1 MRRAR
6 AYGCD
11 TLAMATAGDAMRVQR
26 CALRRAAVLRL
37 LACLLACLLAAM
49 VAVVAVV

>member
-6 AYGCD
+6 AYGC
-11 TLAMATAGDAMRVQR
+11 DAMRVQR

-37 LACLLACLLAAM
+37 LISLLACLLAAM

>member
-11 TLAMATAGDAMRVQR
+11 TLAMATGGDAMRVQR
-26 CALRRAAVLRL
+26 RALRRAAVLRL
-37 LACLLACLLAAM
+37 LISLLACLH
-49 VAVVAVV
+49 VAVVAAV